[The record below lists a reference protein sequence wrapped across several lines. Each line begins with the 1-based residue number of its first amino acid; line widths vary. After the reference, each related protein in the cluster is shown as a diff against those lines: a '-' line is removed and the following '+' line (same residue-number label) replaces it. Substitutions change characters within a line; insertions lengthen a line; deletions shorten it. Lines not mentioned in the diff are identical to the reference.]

1 MLIRKSS
8 STQPLTLFLR
18 EFPVPWEILL
28 SLFLIW
34 IFWKIKSLK
43 KKKKKKKIKVTVCYF
58 ISNYELHV
66 TNLFGVRN
74 CLPAPQKQLPVQS
87 TLGIA
92 CIPTGIKGKTAESEI
107 SHFWGLLRRYQAN
120 IFVLGIN
127 CFFRMLSGSSENVD
141 LLIIASNF

>member
-34 IFWKIKSLK
+34 FFWKIKSL

-107 SHFWGLLRRYQAN
+107 SHFWGLLRRYQAHFCAGN
-120 IFVLGIN
+120 QLFLQ
-127 CFFRMLSGSSENVD
+127 NVKR
-141 LLIIASNF
+141 LKWKCRPIIAPRF